1 MGDFGGAFARNGA
14 GIDPAL
20 VRRLTNGLPGVLKPR
35 VVEGPS
41 FVVAHRPFALRE
53 APDALPFRLSDGSV
67 LAMDGRLDEPAETAA
82 TLGLPRTAA
91 FLDLVA
97 AACERWGDRAAE
109 HLAGHFALAMWDDRE
124 HRMVLSRDV
133 LGARPLFYVE
143 MGPLLLF
150 ATSLPLLLAFPE
162 TSREIDEL
170 VLAQTLTIEPKDH
183 EQTLYRHIRRVPP
196 GGIAIFAA
204 ASNHIRRYW
213 TADDI
218 RPVRF
223 KRDDDYVEAGRA
235 LLDRAVR
242 ARTPDDRIVGV
253 TLSGGLDSSGIAAT
267 IARQSPTR
275 SLLAFY
281 RAPGAAHPYDAL
293 DERALIA
300 LMTERYPNIALSV
313 VDDARTYQRDIEPEL
328 DAAAFALP
336 GAGSVNVGWFESLSA
351 DVDRAGVEVLMT
363 GSAGNVTLS
372 WPGSPDIGRDLTT
385 GRWLRALRT
394 IGIGAR
400 SSHQS
405 IARFLAGQALGAMAP
420 HALQRWRRRHASG
433 SPWSDYSLVSEDF
446 LRRVDYAAH
455 ARDVGFDIP
464 FKKSPTALHA
474 RLQALQSQVNRDKAT
489 ALRRQFAVES
499 RDPYGFQPLVEFTL
513 GSPNDQFWRAGKG
526 RLLARRVLA
535 DRVPAPILR
544 ETRRGMQCPEWY
556 AVMSGRREGM
566 IEALERIERSPLA
579 SRVVDTVRMRDILE
593 NWPKDADAAKYAGAQ
608 IYAHAL
614 NRALSIGGFLRWYE
628 GGNG

>member
-1 MGDFGGAFARNGA
+1 
-14 GIDPAL
+14 
-20 VRRLTNGLPGVLKPR
+20 
-35 VVEGPS
+35 
-41 FVVAHRPFALRE
+41 
-53 APDALPFRLSDGSV
+53 
-67 LAMDGRLDEPAETAA
+67 
-82 TLGLPRTAA
+82 
-91 FLDLVA
+91 
-97 AACERWGDRAAE
+97 
-109 HLAGHFALAMWDDRE
+109 MWDDRE
-124 HRMVLSRDV
+124 HRMVLARDV

-143 MGPLLLF
+143 TGPLLLF

-196 GGIAIFAA
+196 GGIAIFAS
-204 ASNHIRRYW
+204 ASHHIRRYW

-253 TLSGGLDSSGIAAT
+253 TLSGGLDSTGIAAT
-267 IARQSPTR
+267 IARQWPER
-275 SLLAFY
+275 PLPAFY
-281 RAPGAAHPYDAL
+281 RAPGAPHPYDAL

-300 LMTERYPNIALSV
+300 LMTERYPNIELSV

-351 DVDRAGVEVLMT
+351 DVDQAGVEVLMT

-372 WPGSPDIGRDLTT
+372 WPGAPDIGRDLTT
-385 GRWLRALRT
+385 GCWLRALRT
-394 IGIGAR
+394 IGVGAR
-400 SSHQS
+400 SRHRS

-433 SPWSDYSLVSEDF
+433 SPWTDYSLVSDDF
-446 LRRVDYAAH
+446 LRRIDYAAH
-455 ARDVGFDIP
+455 AREAGFDIP
-464 FKKSPTALHA
+464 FKKSQAALHA

-513 GSPNDQFWRAGKG
+513 GIPNDQFWRAGKG

-535 DRVPAPILR
+535 DRVPEPILR

-556 AVMSGRREGM
+556 AVMSGRRDGM

-593 NWPKDADAAKYAGAQ
+593 NWPKDADTAKLAGAQ